1 MKKNGKGNER
11 DQNRGDFR
19 VVGFHYLSPF
29 WLQPHSTYSPD
40 MSDPICENKEATEEQ
55 NCVFF
60 DDSPTCLNTAPL
72 TGDIRYSL

>member
-1 MKKNGKGNER
+1 
-11 DQNRGDFR
+11 
-19 VVGFHYLSPF
+19 
-29 WLQPHSTYSPD
+29 

-72 TGDIRYSL
+72 TGDIRYSLWLLGYTAINSREKIEAIDRVAPVLPKDVSVELKLNA